1 MQIDLQQ
8 IHVLFKE
15 YVHTFYSTN
24 ADIQK
29 HILLKEEHTEK
40 VMKYCVELAKNLRLN
55 QRQQQ
60 IAELIGLFHD
70 LGRFKQ
76 YNLYRT
82 FNDHLSENH
91 AELGLK
97 EIAKL
102 NIRKFMT
109 PEEWREFCFAIKYHN
124 AIAIPQTANRKQ
136 YLFATIIRDADK
148 LDIYRVLA
156 PFLTPPSPEGYSKVL
171 IDDLLLGRQSKFTNL
186 KTPDDY
192 KLVRLCWIYDI
203 NYSWTLGKIVEQ
215 QYIEQI
221 FQYLPFTQDIQQV
234 KTKLN
239 HYITAKIAG

>member
-1 MQIDLQQ
+1 MNKDFQQ
-8 IHVLFKE
+8 IHVLFKK
-15 YVHTFYSTN
+15 YVHSFYSTD

-29 HILLKEEHTEK
+29 HILIKEEHTEK
-40 VMKYCVELAKNLRLN
+40 VMTYCVELAKNLGLN

-60 IAELIGLFHD
+60 TAELIGLFHD

-76 YNLYRT
+76 YTIYRT

-102 NIRKFMT
+102 NIQRFMT
-109 PEEWREFCFAIKYHN
+109 QEEWGEFCFAIKYHN
-124 AIAIPQTANRKQ
+124 AIAIPQITNAGQ
-136 YLFATIIRDADK
+136 HLFATIIRDADK

-156 PFLTPPSPEGYSKVL
+156 PFLTPPSQEGYSTVL
-171 IDDLLLGRQSKFTNL
+171 IDDLLLGRQSQFTSM
-186 KTPDDY
+186 KTPDDH

-203 NYSWTLGKIVEQ
+203 NYSWTLEKIVEQ
-215 QYIEQI
+215 NYIEQI
-221 FQYLPFTQDIQQV
+221 FQYLPPTKDIQQI
-234 KTKLN
+234 KIKLN